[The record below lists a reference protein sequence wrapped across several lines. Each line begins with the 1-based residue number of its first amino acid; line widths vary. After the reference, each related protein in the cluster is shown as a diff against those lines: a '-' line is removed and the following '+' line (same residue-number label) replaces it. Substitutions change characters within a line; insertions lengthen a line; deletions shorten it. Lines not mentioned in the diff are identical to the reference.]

1 MKIKKSVSNFFSFVK
16 VYCLPYKP
24 LSRSKQTWEQEFKD
38 NKWDYLSDINQLSR
52 YSIIIGYFNFWFE
65 GGSILDLGCGQG
77 LLLNRLNGINYELY
91 VGVDLS
97 EEAMKIAANIAT
109 NKAKFVC
116 SEISSYEPDQR
127 FDMIVFNESLYY
139 LDKPIVV
146 IKKYKNFLSK
156 DGKIIISM
164 WDNKERNNKLWKD
177 VDKSFKVVDDLR
189 LQKIQRKS
197 SWVIKVIE

>member
-1 MKIKKSVSNFFSFVK
+1 M
-16 VYCLPYKP
+16 L
-24 LSRSKQTWEQEFKD
+24 
-38 NKWDYLSDINQLSR
+38 
-52 YSIIIGYFNFWFE
+52 
-65 GGSILDLGCGQG
+65 
-77 LLLNRLNGINYELY
+77 
-91 VGVDLS
+91 
-97 EEAMKIAANIAT
+97 
-109 NKAKFVC
+109 
-116 SEISSYEPDQR
+116 EISSYEPDQR

-139 LDKPIVV
+139 FDKPIEV

-177 VDKSFKVVDDLR
+177 VDRSFKVVDDLR

>member
-1 MKIKKSVSNFFSFVK
+1 MKIRKSISKVFSFIK

-24 LSRSKQTWEQEFKD
+24 LTRSKQTWEQEFKD

-52 YSIIIGYFNFWFE
+52 YSIIVGYFNFWFE
-65 GGSILDLGCGQG
+65 DGSILDLGCGQG
-77 LLLNRLNGINYELY
+77 LLLHRLNGINYKLY
-91 VGVDLS
+91 VGLDVS
-97 EEAMKIAANIAT
+97 EEAVKRAANIAT
-109 NKAKFVC
+109 NKDKFVC
-116 SEISSYEPDQR
+116 SEISSYEPDQK

-139 LDKPIVV
+139 LGKPIEV

-164 WDNKERNNKLWKD
+164 WDNNERNNKLWKD
-177 VDKSFKVVDDLR
+177 VDRSFKVVDGLR

>member
-24 LSRSKQTWEQEFKD
+24 LSRSRQTWEQEFKD

-116 SEISSYEPDQR
+116 SKLVHTNR
-127 FDMIVFNESLYY
+127 
-139 LDKPIVV
+139 
-146 IKKYKNFLSK
+146 IK
-156 DGKIIISM
+156 
-164 WDNKERNNKLWKD
+164 
-177 VDKSFKVVDDLR
+177 DL
-189 LQKIQRKS
+189 I
-197 SWVIKVIE
+197 

>member
-24 LSRSKQTWEQEFKD
+24 LSRSRQTWEQEFKD

-139 LDKPIVV
+139 FDKPIEV

-177 VDKSFKVVDDLR
+177 VDRSFKVVDDLR